1 MLGGTGTRQATTLR
15 AVTSSPL
22 PSPDLTTLAA
32 ADEIFAARPAASI
45 APSVSY
51 GILAGGRLVHT
62 AGFGTFDDAGEMPG
76 PDTAYRIASCTKS
89 FTVTALLLLRD
100 AGVLDLDTPVTDLIP
115 VARLRLPTS
124 NSPVPSVRMLM
135 SMSAGLPTDDPW
147 ADRQEPL
154 TNDEFDAVL
163 HAGLRFV
170 TVPGTAFEYSN
181 LGYALLGRVIEVVS
195 GRGFRNFVT
204 SEVFSPAGLSS
215 TGFDVGVAAPG
226 GLATGYHHLDGAWH
240 ALPFSGPGAFSSI
253 GGIFSTVSDLTSWMH
268 VFVDAC
274 APDPARTG
282 PTGRPL
288 LAAASRREMQQ
299 LQRVIPPGPGST
311 ATGVAGYGFGLF
323 VQHDPHYGHVVSH
336 SGGYPGFNSHMRWH
350 PESGL
355 GVVALE
361 NATYA
366 GVGTAVTTALDLL
379 LDRAGAVRQSAPP
392 WPETLRAKEI
402 VDALLARWDD
412 GTALGLF
419 ADNAVADDALDR
431 RRDHIA
437 RAVAAVGG
445 LAPSPTP
452 IEHPGD
458 WRDGH
463 GDVVSESAAH
473 LQWTVAGVSGRL
485 QCEIRLNPQDPPLV
499 QTLTVRVLDG
509 HG

>member
-1 MLGGTGTRQATTLR
+1 MLAGTAARQAATLP

-22 PSPDLTTLAA
+22 PAPDPSTLAA
-32 ADEIFAARPAASI
+32 ADEIFAARTATSI

-51 GILAGGRLVHT
+51 GILAGGRLVHS
-62 AGFGTFDDAGEMPG
+62 AGFGTFDDTGEMPG
-76 PDTAYRIASCTKS
+76 PDTVYRIASCTKS
-89 FTVTALLLLRD
+89 FTVTALLMLRD
-100 AGVLDLDTPVTDLIP
+100 AGLLDLDTPITDLIP
-115 VARLRLPTS
+115 VASLRLPS
-124 NSPVPSVRMLM
+124 SDSPIPSVRMLM
-135 SMSAGLPTDDPW
+135 SMSAGMPTDDPW
-147 ADRQEPL
+147 GDRQESL
-154 TNDEFDAVL
+154 TNDEFDGVL
-163 HAGLRFV
+163 AAGLRFV
-170 TVPGTAFEYSN
+170 AVPGTAFEYSN

-195 GRGFRNFVT
+195 GRGYRNFVA
-204 SEVFSPAGLSS
+204 SEVFAPAGLSS
-215 TGFDVGVAAPG
+215 TGFDVAVPAPG
-226 GLATGYHHLDGAWH
+226 GLATGYRRLDAAWQ
-240 ALPFSGPGAFSSI
+240 ALPFAGPGAFSSI
-253 GGIFSTVSDLTSWMH
+253 GGIFSTVSDLTRWMQ
-268 VFVDAC
+268 VFVDAF
-274 APDPARTG
+274 ADDPAATG

-323 VQHDPHYGHVVSH
+323 VQHYPHYGHVASH

-366 GVGTAVTTALDLL
+366 GVGAAVTAALDLV
-379 LDRAGAVRQSAPP
+379 LDRAGAVRKPRAP

-402 VDALLARWDD
+402 VDGLLRHWDD
-412 GTALGLF
+412 ATALGLF
-419 ADNAVADDALDR
+419 ADNVVLDDALDR
-431 RRDHIA
+431 RRDQIGA
-437 RAVAAVGG
+437 AVAAVSG
-445 LAPSPTP
+445 LASSPAAP
-452 IEHPGD
+452 EHPGD
-458 WRDGH
+458 WRHGD

-509 HG
+509 HA

>member
-1 MLGGTGTRQATTLR
+1 VLGGKHTRQATTLP

-22 PSPDLTTLAA
+22 PSPDPSTLAA
-32 ADEIFAARPAASI
+32 ADQIFAARTTASI

-51 GILAGGRLVHT
+51 GILAGGRLVHS
-62 AGFGTFDDAGEMPG
+62 AGFGAFDDAGEIPG

-89 FTVTALLLLRD
+89 FTVTALLILRD
-100 AGVLDLDTPVTDLIP
+100 AGVLDLDTPITELIP
-115 VARLRLPTS
+115 VASLRLPNSTS
-124 NSPVPSVRMLM
+124 PSPSVRMLM
-135 SMSAGLPTDDPW
+135 SMSSGLPTDDPW
-147 ADRQEPL
+147 GDRQESL

-163 HAGLRFV
+163 AAGLRFV

-195 GRGFRNFVT
+195 GRGYRNFVA
-204 SEVFSPAGLSS
+204 SEVFAPAGLSS
-215 TGFDVGVAAPG
+215 TGFDVSVPAAG
-226 GLATGYHHLDGAWH
+226 GLATGYRRLDHTWR
-240 ALPFSGPGAFSSI
+240 ALPFAGPGAFSPI
-253 GGIFSTVSDLTSWMH
+253 GGIFSTVSDLTRWMQ
-268 VFVDAC
+268 VFVDAF
-274 APDPARTG
+274 ADDPATTG
-282 PTGRPL
+282 PAGRPV

-366 GVGTAVTTALDLL
+366 GVGAAVTTALDLL
-379 LDRAGAVRQSAPP
+379 LDRAGAVRQSSAP
-392 WPETLRAKEI
+392 WPETLRAKET
-402 VDALLARWDD
+402 VDELLGHWDD
-412 GTALGLF
+412 STALAMF
-419 ADNAVADDALDR
+419 ADNVVLDDALDR

-437 RAVAAVGG
+437 AAVAAVGG
-445 LAPSPTP
+445 LAPSPRAATG
-452 IEHPGD
+452 PGD
-458 WRDGH
+458 WRRGD

-473 LQWTVAGVSGRL
+473 LQWTVAGVHGRL

-499 QTLTVRVLDG
+499 QTLTVRVLDAIG
-509 HG
+509 